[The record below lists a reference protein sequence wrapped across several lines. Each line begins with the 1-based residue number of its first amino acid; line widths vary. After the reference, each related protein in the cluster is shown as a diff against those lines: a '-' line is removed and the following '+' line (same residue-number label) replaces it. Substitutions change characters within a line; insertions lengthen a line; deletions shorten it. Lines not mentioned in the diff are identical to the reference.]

1 MPLPSNVRACARV
14 VAKRRGLEPWSDH
27 RDAVLPE
34 VYRDLGLGAYTP
46 KGNAKRKRPAAP
58 AAPPECAVCMEPSEL
73 VVLVPCGH
81 QKVCGACAE
90 RCRDRCPVCRVPFIS
105 IVTRVYA

>member
-1 MPLPSNVRACARV
+1 MPLPPYVRACARA

-34 VYRDLGLGAYTP
+34 VYRELGLGAYTP
-46 KGNAKRKRPAAP
+46 KGNAKRKRPAA
-58 AAPPECAVCMEPSEL
+58 AAECAVCMEATAL

-81 QKVCGACAE
+81 QKVCAECADM
-90 RCRDRCPVCRVPFIS
+90 CGHKCPVCRTRFSSV
-105 IVTRVYA
+105 VARVYA